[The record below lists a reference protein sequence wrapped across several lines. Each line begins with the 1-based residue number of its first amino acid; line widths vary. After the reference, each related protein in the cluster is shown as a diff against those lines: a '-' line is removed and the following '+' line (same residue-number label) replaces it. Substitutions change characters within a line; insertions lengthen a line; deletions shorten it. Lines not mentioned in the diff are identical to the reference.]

1 MKKILIVDDD
11 KIFLKIFRD
20 ALSKTHTDA
29 FEVVVAEN
37 GQEGL
42 DKVQQEKPDLIV
54 LDIKMPKMDGIEFL
68 RALKENNPDHQLPV
82 LISSNFSDADKVSE
96 GLELG
101 VKGYVVKS
109 DYSLDGIIERIEGIL
124 NDNVSGQ

>member
-20 ALSKTHTDA
+20 TLFKMHEDK
-29 FEVVVAEN
+29 FEVIVAED

-42 DKVQQEKPDLIV
+42 DKVAQENPDLIV

-68 RALKENNPDHQLPV
+68 RALKEKSPDHQIPV
-82 LISSNFSDADKVSE
+82 LISSNFSDAEKISE

-101 VKGYVVKS
+101 VRGYVVKS

-124 NDNVSGQ
+124 NDIGSEQ